1 MAIQAWHRDWQRQ
14 PPKERRMKIGLVSDP
29 QFSVSSRTEVRGAN
43 AGVMRTGQATWDF
56 PLVCAA

>member
-1 MAIQAWHRDWQRQ
+1 
-14 PPKERRMKIGLVSDP
+14 MKIGLVSDP